1 MRSYLGQNQPD
12 FNFSDFLSDKQTGT
26 VLPGLPEGVRKH
38 CLARVCL
45 EIDTAFSRCYN
56 DPATHEHASS
66 GGVMKIRRKYL
77 LGLFIGSACAALPV
91 VLSRILVR
99 NLAAIFG
106 RVGSLL
112 SLDKETLAR
121 GTQIL
126 SQLKTAA
133 IVSPWLLFLLAGAVL
148 GALAAWVFDR
158 RKARHIVL
166 DLALCLLLLLLL
178 TLIALWLTS
187 INEIFVGSLIRS
199 VLPTLSHLL

>member
-1 MRSYLGQNQPD
+1 MKINLKY
-12 FNFSDFLSDKQTGT
+12 
-26 VLPGLPEGVRKH
+26 LPGP
-38 CLARVCL
+38 
-45 EIDTAFSRCYN
+45 
-56 DPATHEHASS
+56 
-66 GGVMKIRRKYL
+66 
-77 LGLFIGSACAALPV
+77 FIGSACSALPV
-91 VLSRILVR
+91 ALSRVLVR
-99 NLAAIFG
+99 NLAGIFG
-106 RVGSLL
+106 RVGSLM
-112 SLDKETLAR
+112 SLDKEALAR